1 MRLLIAAL
9 AAAALV
15 PATNADAAAPD
26 WTSLGAAEAKVARAD
41 AAAPDWTGLLAAKAK
56 VARADAAASD
66 WTYLVTAK
74 ATIATKWSAGSTRDI
89 GSPGAPCA
97 VVRTAAGESTT
108 TLVSRKPTR
117 MLVLRP
123 ARGLPNLDTGTGEGL
138 RMDGVVVVSGS
149 DVTTHEGA
157 GTCASGNP
165 PGAKPTTG
173 CGRHTFTTAWS
184 LRFTDATSV
193 APDVSSLDSPSDCPT
208 DPGSALTWAGGT
220 APSLSEVLTPT
231 TPKRFYGT
239 RQFTLHGQRTF
250 TAKGTEDATETV
262 TITWETTYRLA
273 H

>member
-15 PATNADAAAPD
+15 P
-26 WTSLGAAEAKVARAD
+26 
-41 AAAPDWTGLLAAKAK
+41 

-74 ATIATKWSAGSTRDI
+74 ATIATKWSAASSRDI

-108 TLVSRKPTR
+108 TLVSHKPTR

-123 ARGLPNLDTGTGEGL
+123 AHGLPNLDVGTGEGL
-138 RMDGVVVVSGS
+138 RMDGVAVVEGS
-149 DVTTHEGA
+149 DVTTHEGT
-157 GTCASGNP
+157 GTCATGNP
-165 PGAKPTTG
+165 PEAKPTTG
-173 CGRHTFTTAWS
+173 CGRHPFTTAWS
-184 LRFTDATSV
+184 LRFTAPTSV
-193 APDVSSLDSPSDCPT
+193 APDVASLGSESGCPT
-208 DPGSALTWAGGT
+208 DSGTALTWSSGT
-220 APSLSEVLTPT
+220 TPTLSAVPTPT

-250 TAKGTEDATETV
+250 TATGTEDATETV

>member
-1 MRLLIAAL
+1 VRLLIATL

-15 PATNADAAAPD
+15 PVANADAAA
-26 WTSLGAAEAKVARAD
+26 S
-41 AAAPDWTGLLAAKAK
+41 DWTGLVAAKAK

-123 ARGLPNLDTGTGEGL
+123 ARGLPNLDVGTGEGL
-138 RMDGVVVVSGS
+138 RMDGVTVVSGS

-165 PGAKPTTG
+165 PEAKPTTG

-184 LRFTDATSV
+184 LRFTDATAV
-193 APDVSSLDSPSDCPT
+193 APDVSSLGPTTDCPS
-208 DPGSALTWAGGT
+208 PGSALTWAGGD
-220 APSLSEVLTPT
+220 APSLSEVPTPT

-250 TAKGTEDATETV
+250 TATGTEDATETV